1 MMIHLPSSIF
11 HPRRQGGYLLVDD
24 AGSIKPASK
33 TKLTA
38 AIIIGAA
45 AGFTFTLVLVA
56 VHVFFHP

>member
-38 AIIIGAA
+38 A
-45 AGFTFTLVLVA
+45 FTLVLVA